1 MLFDVTCGNLATCR
15 ELRRQAKLLCYV
27 RIVQTIFCACLASLK
42 RGALVCNTSGNL
54 LIGMPR
60 CRNVSFTYE
69 NEQKSD
75 PEKKRETTTMR
86 MENF

>member
-1 MLFDVTCGNLATCR
+1 MWEFGDLQSITKAS
-15 ELRRQAKLLCYV
+15 QAFVRHV

-60 CRNVSFTYE
+60 CRNASFTYE

-75 PEKKRETTTMR
+75 PEKKNDND
-86 MENF
+86 EN

>member
-1 MLFDVTCGNLATCR
+1 MLDVTCVGNLATR

-27 RIVQTIFCACLASLK
+27 RNVQTIFCACLASLK

-75 PEKKRETTTMR
+75 PEKKNDND
-86 MENF
+86 EN